1 MLYTDISQHH
11 AVYTAIMSVS
21 GHH

>member
-1 MLYTDISQHH
+1 MLCTDISHH